1 LTVVILIINNKPR
14 DFTRLIQHFF
24 FLEKRKP
31 VLKEKNRM
39 FLVKVFTKD
48 KKVVGNAFLSKKR
61 FLV

>member
-1 LTVVILIINNKPR
+1 
-14 DFTRLIQHFF
+14 
-24 FLEKRKP
+24 